1 MPDRSVV
8 VAATVALLALTT
20 AGCSATATSSATED
34 VAAVDASGASMIASL
49 CRLQRTTDGDTIRD
63 RFGQIHGPLHDVA
76 ADVAEVD
83 RELAGRLHVAKQ
95 ATEVALD
102 GDPTTLR
109 LRAVELVEVVHDS
122 LRALGREVGTCQAPA

>member
-1 MPDRSVV
+1 MPDRSVA
-8 VAATVALLALTT
+8 VAATVVLLTLTT
-20 AGCSATATSSATED
+20 AGCSATTTSSRTED
-34 VAAVDASGASMIASL
+34 VPSLPEPRASMVASL
-49 CRLQRTTDGDTIRD
+49 CRLQHTTDPAEMHDGFARV
-63 RFGQIHGPLHDVA
+63 HGPLHDVA

-109 LRAVELVEVVHDS
+109 LRTVELLEVLRAS
-122 LRALGREVGTCQAPA
+122 LRALGRDDGTCRAPA

>member
-20 AGCSATATSSATED
+20 AGCSATATSSGTED
-34 VAAVDASGASMIASL
+34 VTAVDESGASMVTSL
-49 CRLQRTTDGDTIRD
+49 CRLQHSTDGDAVRD
-63 RFGQIHGPLHDVA
+63 GFGRLHGRLHDLA

-109 LRAVELVEVVHDS
+109 LRAVGLVEVVRES
-122 LRALGREVGTCQAPA
+122 LRALGRDDGTCRAPA